1 MSCAEVK
8 VLERGEHM
16 VYEHFH
22 PSKTKQKIVTDPA
35 KPLQIGFLKPRVL
48 ESVYVPYSAA
58 DSSTSAVF

>member
-16 VYEHFH
+16 VCEHFH
-22 PSKTKQKIVTDPA
+22 PSKTIQKIVTDPD
-35 KPLQIGFLKPRVL
+35 KPLQIGFLEPRVL

-58 DSSTSAVF
+58 YSSTSAVF

>member
-16 VYEHFH
+16 VCEHFH
-22 PSKTKQKIVTDPA
+22 PSKTKQKTVTHLD
-35 KPLQIGFLKPRVL
+35 KPLQIGFLEPRVL

-58 DSSTSAVF
+58 YSSTSAVF

>member
-16 VYEHFH
+16 VCEHFH
-22 PSKTKQKIVTDPA
+22 PSKTKQKTVTDPD
-35 KPLQIGFLKPRVL
+35 PLQIGFLEPRVL

-58 DSSTSAVF
+58 YSSTSAVF